1 MRPAAIHARTN
12 VSDVISSAI
21 TTSPHKYSANRRT
34 SLENRS
40 YRFSMSVILFA
51 TQVTGE
57 HAKSYIEGTPSRSS
71 ERYVWE
77 GCVISLAF
85 LNDLRIS
92 EEFWRSRGI
101 FILICTLRGCKQEVI
116 WL

>member
-57 HAKSYIEGTPSRSS
+57 HAKGYIEGTHSGSSAAGSLGICSKSYRGMERATARTRTFQLGNVVDCVSGRS
-71 ERYVWE
+71 
-77 GCVISLAF
+77 C
-85 LNDLRIS
+85 
-92 EEFWRSRGI
+92 
-101 FILICTLRGCKQEVI
+101 
-116 WL
+116 